1 MEHLIGKQVKHDI
14 INAYGATVLPARTVI
29 DHEALAVLSNH
40 RIPLEHIAV
49 VDLTLPEEDG
59 EAAALLE
66 QTVAVSKELIV
77 SIKRSRK
84 IPVIEIRKEI
94 LPAIRQIAE
103 RDNLFQLFELVKAK
117 DDYTYQ
123 HNIGVGVLSTLIG
136 RWMNLSEPELA
147 NLSLAATLHDI
158 GKVKIPDEILNKPG
172 KLTEDEYEL
181 VKKHTIFGYE
191 MLRDTRGISHRI
203 ALVAL
208 QHHEREDGRGYPFG
222 LQKSKIDL
230 LSSIVAVAD
239 IFHAMSSKRPYHE
252 PLPFYEIVSQ
262 MQRGKFGELDP
273 KIISLFVD
281 NMIRR
286 LVGKQVVLTDG
297 RVAEVVY
304 LNPHHMEA
312 PLVKIEEEFI
322 DLSRE
327 SSLQIREIL
336 AW

>member
-14 INAYGATVLPARTVI
+14 INAYGATVLPARTII
-29 DHEALAVLSNH
+29 DHEALTVLSNH
-40 RIPLEHIAV
+40 RIPPEHIAV
-49 VDLTLPEEDG
+49 ADPALSEEDG
-59 EAAALLE
+59 EAAALME

-94 LPAIRQIAE
+94 LPAIRQIAA

-172 KLTEDEYEL
+172 KLTDDEYEL

>member
-1 MEHLIGKQVKHDI
+1 MDHHLMGKKVKNDI
-14 INAYGATVLPARTVI
+14 INAFGVTVLPAQTVI
-29 DHEALAVLSNH
+29 NHEAVTVLMNH
-40 RIPLEHIAV
+40 RIPFDSIAI
-49 VDLTLPEEDG
+49 DLTEPDHDTDFDILVK
-59 EAAALLE
+59 
-66 QTVAVSKELIV
+66 QTVAVSKELIE
-77 SIKRSRK
+77 SIKSTRK

-94 LPAIRQIAE
+94 LPIIHDVSAQ
-103 RDNLFQLFELVKAK
+103 DNIFQLIELVRAK

-123 HNIGVGVLSTLIG
+123 HNIGVGILSTRIG

-172 KLTEDEYEL
+172 KLTDAEYEL

-191 MLRDTRGISHRI
+191 MLRETQGISHRI

-208 QHHEREDGRGYPFG
+208 QHHEREDGNGYPLG
-222 LQKSKIDL
+222 LKKPKIDL
-230 LSSIVAVAD
+230 LSSIVSVAD

-273 KIISLFVD
+273 RIILLFVE
-281 NMIRR
+281 NTIQR
-286 LVGKQVVLTDG
+286 LIGKQVVLTDG
-297 RVAEVVY
+297 RVGEVVY

-312 PLVKIEEEFI
+312 PLVRVEDDFI

-327 SSLQIREIL
+327 RSLQIQEIL
-336 AW
+336 VL

>member
-1 MEHLIGKQVKHDI
+1 MDHLLGRKVKHDI

-29 DHEALAVLSNH
+29 TSDELAVLINH
-40 RIPLEHIAV
+40 KISLDSIV
-49 VDLTLPEEDG
+49 IDSTIYEEDT
-59 EAAALLE
+59 ESMAVLK
-66 QTVAVSKELIV
+66 QTVDASKELIE
-77 SIKRSRK
+77 SIRSSRK

-94 LPAIRQIAE
+94 LPVIHHIAMK
-103 RDNLFQLFELVKAK
+103 DNIFHLFEMVRAK

-136 RWMNLSEPELA
+136 RWMNFSEPELA

-172 KLTEDEYEL
+172 KLTDAEYEL

-191 MLRDTRGISHRI
+191 MLRETQGISHRI

-208 QHHEREDGRGYPFG
+208 QHHEREDGKGYPLG
-222 LQKSKIDL
+222 LLKPKIDP

-239 IFHAMSSKRPYHE
+239 IFHAMSSKRPYHD
-252 PLPFYEIVSQ
+252 PLPFHEIVSQ
-262 MQRGKFGELDP
+262 MQRGRFGELDP
-273 KIISLFVD
+273 RIISLFIE

-286 LVGKQVVLTDG
+286 LIGKQVVLTDG
-297 RVAEVVY
+297 RVGEVVY
-304 LNPHHMEA
+304 LNPHQLEA
-312 PLVKIEEEFI
+312 PLIKLEDEFI

-327 SSLQIREIL
+327 RSLQIREIL
-336 AW
+336 VL

>member
-14 INAYGATVLPARTVI
+14 INAYGATVLPARTII
-29 DHEALAVLSNH
+29 DHEALTVLSNH

-158 GKVKIPDEILNKPG
+158 GKVKIPDEILNKPD
-172 KLTEDEYEL
+172 KLTDDEYEL

-222 LQKSKIDL
+222 LQKPKIDL

>member
-14 INAYGATVLPARTVI
+14 INAYGATVLPARTII
-29 DHEALAVLSNH
+29 DHEALTVLSNH
-40 RIPLEHIAV
+40 RIPPEHIAV

-94 LPAIRQIAE
+94 LPAIRQIAA

-172 KLTEDEYEL
+172 KLTDDEYEL

-312 PLVKIEEEFI
+312 PLVKIEDEFI
-322 DLSRE
+322 DLSKE